1 MHSAPGGTQM
11 SGPSRLA
18 PRRVAPRRPGSLP
31 LYAYLLELDDDLAQE
46 LDTSLRFSA
55 RQHATV
61 RVLEAD
67 PGDCD
72 LSGWFET
79 VGDGLGL
86 LLIDGLM
93 SVDTRVVDRTATEL
107 VGSGEL
113 LQPLGSC
120 PYEMVDQCAAWHA
133 LQPTQLA
140 LLDADFV
147 ARVRPWPQ
155 LLAALFRRV
164 ERRQNELSLMRAIA
178 SQPKLE
184 LRLLLLLWHLATRWG
199 RVEQSGIHLTLPLTH
214 RLLGQLVAAERPSIS
229 HALGRLSHAGI
240 VTGCAGD
247 LHLHGSLESHLESLM
262 VERTAHLD
270 LAAAERVS

>member
-1 MHSAPGGTQM
+1 MDSARASTQM
-11 SGPSRLA
+11 SSTSRFSE
-18 PRRVAPRRPGSLP
+18 RRVTPRRPGSSP
-31 LYAYLLELDDDLAQE
+31 LFAYLLDLDDDLAQE
-46 LDTSLRFSA
+46 LDTRLRFSA

-61 RVLEAD
+61 RVLESE

-72 LSGWFET
+72 LAGWFDA

-93 SVDTRVVDRTATEL
+93 SVDTRVADRTATEL
-107 VGSGEL
+107 LGSGDL
-113 LQPLGSC
+113 LQPLGFC

-133 LQPTQLA
+133 LAPTQLA
-140 LLDADFV
+140 LLDGDFI
-147 ARVRPWPQ
+147 ARVRAWPQ
-155 LLAALFRRV
+155 LLAALFRRA

-199 RVEQSGIHLTLPLTH
+199 RVEQGGIHLTLPLTH

-229 HALGRLSHAGI
+229 HALGRLSHAGL
-240 VTGCAGD
+240 VTGSAGD
-247 LHLHGSLESHLESLM
+247 LHLHGSLESHLESLI
-262 VERTAHLD
+262 ERTPALD
-270 LAAAERVS
+270 LTAREHVS

>member
-1 MHSAPGGTQM
+1 MHSARGGTQM
-11 SGPSRLA
+11 SSPSRLSE
-18 PRRVAPRRPGSLP
+18 RRLMPRRPGSAP
-31 LYAYLLELDDDLAQE
+31 LFAYLLDLDDDLAQE

-61 RVLEAD
+61 RVLESD

-72 LSGWFET
+72 LDGWFEA
-79 VGDGLGL
+79 VGEGLGL

-93 SVDTRVVDRTATEL
+93 SVDTRVADRTATEL
-107 VGSGEL
+107 LGSGDL
-113 LQPLGSC
+113 LQPLGCC
-120 PYEMVDQCAAWHA
+120 PYEMVDQCAAWRA
-133 LQPTQLA
+133 LRPTQLA

-155 LLAALFRRV
+155 LLAALFRRG

-199 RVEQSGIHLTLPLTH
+199 RVEQTGIHLTLPLTH
-214 RLLGQLVAAERPSIS
+214 RLLGQLVGAERPSVS

-240 VTGCAGD
+240 VTGSAGD
-247 LHLHGSLESHLESLM
+247 LHLHGSLESHLESLI
-262 VERTAHLD
+262 ERTAQLD
-270 LAAAERVS
+270 LAAGERL

>member
-1 MHSAPGGTQM
+1 MHSVSGGTQM
-11 SGPSRLA
+11 TSPSRLP
-18 PRRVAPRRPGSLP
+18 PRRVEPRRPGSSP

-46 LDTSLRFSA
+46 LDTSLRYSA

-72 LSGWFET
+72 LAGWFDA
-79 VGDGLGL
+79 VGEGLGL
-86 LLIDGLM
+86 LMIDGLM
-93 SVDTRVVDRTATEL
+93 SIDTRVADRTATEL
-107 VGSGEL
+107 LGGGDL
-113 LQPLGSC
+113 LQPLGFC
-120 PYEMVDQCAAWHA
+120 PYEMVDQCAAWRA
-133 LQPTQLA
+133 LQPTQMA
-140 LLDADFV
+140 LLDNDFL
-147 ARVRPWPQ
+147 ARVQPWPQ

-199 RVEQSGIHLTLPLTH
+199 RVEHNGIHLTLPLTH

-247 LHLHGSLESHLESLM
+247 LHLHGSLESHLESLL
-262 VERTAHLD
+262 VERNAHLD
-270 LAAAERVS
+270 LATGARAS